1 MTERIA
7 ARIEIGGPLPAEQM
21 VELIEAIEIEKSCS
35 VSSARSACWAAIR
48 NAIRAAADRGE
59 PLIVQESDVAHG
71 IFQTLEE
78 LCREHGLTYH
88 RASDGSDA
96 GGALSSPLHPR
107 PLVPIGEI
115 GRPHQGL
122 YLLPEDLGG
131 MPHEQSVLEGTG

>member
-1 MTERIA
+1 
-7 ARIEIGGPLPAEQM
+7 M

-78 LCREHGLTYH
+78 MCRELGLTYH
-88 RASDGSDA
+88 RANDGSDA
-96 GGALSSPLHPR
+96 GGAMYSAWHPGL
-107 PLVPIGEI
+107 LVPIEVI
-115 GRPHQGL
+115 GSIDQGL
-122 YLLPEDLGG
+122 EISPAELEG
-131 MPHEQSVLEGTG
+131 MPPDVTVDDLLAHCAVSAVP